1 MELAASAHDVVLLG
15 HFGTVMELEF
25 CRKNR
30 TKHLMLEFDVLGS
43 ALFV

>member
-25 CRKNR
+25 CRK
-30 TKHLMLEFDVLGS
+30 KQDKAFDAGIRR
-43 ALFV
+43 FR